1 MNKIN
6 VAIIED
12 EIPAAR
18 LLHSMVSGLRPQWE
32 LTLIPGSVDE
42 AVAWFDEHPH
52 PDLIFLDIHLADGNA
67 FDFLSAAH
75 PSSVIIFTTAYDQYA
90 IRAFTV
96 NSIDYI
102 LKPIDEKR
110 LSDAITKY
118 ESLLTNAVPRPEDY
132 LGTLLEALQYKE
144 KRYRTRFL
152 IFRSR
157 SFLVVTSGRYCLFL
171 FREQSNVCCYPQRSG
186 TYSRFVFKQTD
197 GTTRSG
203 AFLSRQPPGS
213 CLH

>member
-1 MNKIN
+1 MNKMN

-132 LGTLLEALQYKE
+132 RVESFFGRFNYNFNE
-144 KRYRTRFL
+144 KYYFSASIRTDG
-152 IFRSR
+152 S
-157 SFLVVTSGRYCLFL
+157 
-171 FREQSNVCCYPQRSG
+171 
-186 TYSRFVFKQTD
+186 SRFQKD
-197 GTTRSG
+197 NRWGTFWSVG
-203 AFLSRQPPGS
+203 ANWRISQEKFMQNLTWISNLSAKISYGGR
-213 CLH
+213 CTCMAK

>member
-42 AVAWFDEHPH
+42 AVAWFDERPH

-118 ESLLTNAVPRPEDY
+118 ESLLTNAVPRPED
-132 LGTLLEALQYKE
+132 LS
-144 KRYRTRFL
+144 L
-152 IFRSR
+152 I
-157 SFLVVTSGRYCLFL
+157 
-171 FREQSNVCCYPQRSG
+171 
-186 TYSRFVFKQTD
+186 
-197 GTTRSG
+197 
-203 AFLSRQPPGS
+203 
-213 CLH
+213 HI

>member
-1 MNKIN
+1 MG
-6 VAIIED
+6 AYSDTGEC
-12 EIPAAR
+12 R
-18 LLHSMVSGLRPQWE
+18 RSRY
-32 LTLIPGSVDE
+32 
-42 AVAWFDEHPH
+42 WFDEHPH

-118 ESLLTNAVPRPEDY
+118 ESLLTNAVPEAGR
-132 LGTLLEALQYKE
+132 LL
-144 KRYRTRFL
+144 RY
-152 IFRSR
+152 S
-157 SFLVVTSGRYCLFL
+157 
-171 FREQSNVCCYPQRSG
+171 
-186 TYSRFVFKQTD
+186 
-197 GTTRSG
+197 
-203 AFLSRQPPGS
+203 A
-213 CLH
+213 